1 VPAAPRWYDSGMKK
15 SNRPR
20 KLTLNRETV
29 KTLKTADLVQ
39 IAAGA
44 TNPCTQPTT
53 TVQPTGP
60 C

>member
-1 VPAAPRWYDSGMKK
+1 MKK

-20 KLTLNRETV
+20 KLTLQRDTV

-39 IAAGA
+39 IVGGA
-44 TNPCTQPTT
+44 TTPCTHPTT
-53 TVQPTGP
+53 TVLPTGP